1 MHGAELLR
9 PVLSM
14 LTYQWRVLSAKTGSS
29 SAVSLDD
36 AYMVENVKKQL
47 VWAES
52 EGARQGTKGGDGVAS
67 ALLIIIRH
75 AMLPAYHLYVVYIVQ
90 SNIYDDT
97 DDLTTLSIF
106 PTPHLP
112 LWAEWFSSLG
122 LTKPRRSWDFTKRPW
137 PFNAWK
143 TNLAYFAPVG

>member
-1 MHGAELLR
+1 
-9 PVLSM
+9 M
-14 LTYQWRVLSAKTGSS
+14 LTYQWRVLSAKIGSS

-97 DDLTTLSIF
+97 DDLTTLRLCSVPQKIHCANKRF
-106 PTPHLP
+106 PVT
-112 LWAEWFSSLG
+112 S
-122 LTKPRRSWDFTKRPW
+122 
-137 PFNAWK
+137 
-143 TNLAYFAPVG
+143 NLRYMHGVLNVDEIKN